1 MSAML
6 ATIDD
11 ETERKL
17 VADRLKHG
25 MAYMRVLQDGRIE
38 HVPIEQAPATHD
50 RRRLSASC
58 WSGADRG

>member
-1 MSAML
+1 ML

-11 ETERKL
+11 ETERKI

-38 HVPIEQAPATHD
+38 HVPLDDAPPTFAATALPWL
-50 RRRLSASC
+50 RRV
-58 WSGADRG
+58 G